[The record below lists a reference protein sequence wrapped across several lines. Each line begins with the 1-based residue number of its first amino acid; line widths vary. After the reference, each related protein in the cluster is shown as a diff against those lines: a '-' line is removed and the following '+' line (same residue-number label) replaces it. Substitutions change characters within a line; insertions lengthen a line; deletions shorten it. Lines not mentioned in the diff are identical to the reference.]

1 MASEE
6 AVVTMPESMEDLEG
20 RGQDEQ
26 HPDTVE
32 STQAGEPVVV
42 EVPTVGISQEIGV
55 VLVVLCAA
63 ILGALVLM
71 IIVDRVRP

>member
-1 MASEE
+1 MASED

-20 RGQDEQ
+20 REQDEQ

-32 STQAGEPVVV
+32 STQASEPVVV